1 MLVNSY
7 EFDGCTT
14 ISRTPLLITSNLSIV
29 LTILLI
35 PLSTVLDQIVKDK
48 VFKIEK
54 GAVLLDLFYP
64 TLGISQFL

>member
-7 EFDGCTT
+7 EFDGYTT

-35 PLSTVLDQIVKDK
+35 PLSTVLDQIIKDK

-54 GAVLLDLFYP
+54 GVVLLNLFY
-64 TLGISQFL
+64 LILRIS